1 MFIFDVSSVISFKD
15 YQTFLQNLKS
25 RFDSRKTELLKSVN
39 FYENAEWKNNLSCY
53 IKFRD
58 SYRQLR
64 QSVVKEVLA
73 KFRPFLPK
81 QCLIYEFGSLTKQSD
96 RIESDIDLTICYD
109 VPKTKLYENVEEL
122 IDYSIVYIFENS
134 IDHIHGKF
142 QHYPMIHDYDDLN
155 EQDHLYVLDFGDGK
169 IEYRCGPHTLSENL
183 MNIKNVRDYGSLIAG
198 YEEKYQLKCNMDC
211 LYSVIIL
218 ENTTEHDFIH
228 DLSKLEQSSD
238 IFSQYNKRCHEYSF
252 GEIIAVSDMKRAL
265 KNTIVDLYEML
276 AFLRRKIQ
284 WNSQYSMTLPEAF
297 CNTKLLN
304 YFGRNYMTRLENFCN
319 RMIFWWDKLELML
332 KKKTIFLS
340 TRSPV
345 ILTRQDL
352 EEMLRIEYHKENL
365 TTEIFSSINELNQLL
380 LSGWNRIQEK

>member
-1 MFIFDVSSVISFKD
+1 M
-15 YQTFLQNLKS
+15 
-25 RFDSRKTELLKSVN
+25 
-39 FYENAEWKNNLSCY
+39 
-53 IKFRD
+53 
-58 SYRQLR
+58 
-64 QSVVKEVLA
+64 
-73 KFRPFLPK
+73 
-81 QCLIYEFGSLTKQSD
+81 IYEFGSLTKQSD

-142 QHYPMIHDYDDLN
+142 QHYPMIHDFDDLN

-169 IEYRCGPHTLSENL
+169 IEYRCGPHTLPENL

-265 KNTIVDLYEML
+265 KT
-276 AFLRRKIQ
+276 
-284 WNSQYSMTLPEAF
+284 P
-297 CNTKLLN
+297 
-304 YFGRNYMTRLENFCN
+304 
-319 RMIFWWDKLELML
+319 
-332 KKKTIFLS
+332 
-340 TRSPV
+340 
-345 ILTRQDL
+345 
-352 EEMLRIEYHKENL
+352 
-365 TTEIFSSINELNQLL
+365 
-380 LSGWNRIQEK
+380 